1 VKRLNRRTLKRIEE
15 QRARETLLTPPLD
28 REPTDEERREIIA
41 SVRHNGGYVEEFGSL
56 KMGPLFEIV
65 GDDVYCTF
73 DGKRVTHCSQLTYEY
88 FYWLHRTFGF
98 KEAGLE
104 HDEGAQAFYGV
115 DGELAI
121 SRDYLNLPA
130 LGRAKRAY
138 KARQAME
145 GMGVASYQSM

>member
-1 VKRLNRRTLKRIEE
+1 VRT
-15 QRARETLLTPPLD
+15 
-28 REPTDEERREIIA
+28 
-41 SVRHNGGYVEEFGSL
+41 
-56 KMGPLFEIV
+56 
-65 GDDVYCTF
+65 
-73 DGKRVTHCSQLTYEY
+73 QLTYEY
-88 FYWLHRTFGF
+88 LYWLHRTFGW

-104 HDEGAQAFYGV
+104 HDEGEQAFYGV

-130 LGRAKRAY
+130 LGRAERAY